1 MNSQEVNHNRVGCC
15 MTTPTTAATTT
26 TNKESLLGR
35 RRQIQLQQQR
45 EDEGRHPK
53 MMTMLTMRHKSNTK
67 TSSTTTTTS
76 NVIPRNNYVERLSVQ
91 LPVSPVQQQQQ
102 QRDPSGVGD
111 DDVLRLVIHV
121 EETQPDD
128 DDDDEEEEEEEDDDD
143 PDEKESFLI
152 GRKVGGSSWNEKE
165 NRRMLKNI
173 GRQRSASLEFKAGI
187 ITTTPPPRCHCPA
200 STEDSTRLTS
210 FDDDEKTC
218 PSVVIPSTP
227 SVADR
232 LSPGSH
238 GQCHNSSSI
247 RNAVGRSNVVVK
259 EFRRSSEL
267 LRNILLSL
275 SASSASSRRS
285 SDGSTVSSFSTAA
298 AAHSPSG
305 PQQQQQQQQQTFLS
319 AAESTSYY
327 SSALQAHRK
336 RRWTTNNAP
345 QDNSDAT
352 TTTTTTTT
360 LGSSGHAGHTGL
372 LLLFDAIAS
381 SNWTLTSQLLDSGV
395 VTDVNAPLNESNG
408 YTALHWCSVQ
418 TPVPWP
424 AVFLLLENGCRVEQ
438 RDKDGTQP
446 VFLVPNLPKIQQQL
460 VNDAFDYL
468 VRGGVDLPPPVTE
481 RDRKGLISDD
491 GEEADPDQDA
501 PVVKSS
507 SGMGSC
513 AGVGSAGGVA
523 AGVGGGGAVNN
534 IFRRLQQSVIINQAG
549 HYLHQ
554 HTTGSGANVNKKTL
568 HDASSI
574 SPSAV
579 TSTSIDYDPFEITSI
594 KV

>member
-15 MTTPTTAATTT
+15 MTTTSTTATTTAT

-53 MMTMLTMRHKSNTK
+53 MMTMLTMRHKCNT
-67 TSSTTTTTS
+67 TTTTTTTS

-102 QRDPSGVGD
+102 QQQRDPNSGVDD

-121 EETQPDD
+121 EETQPDED
-128 DDDDEEEEEEEDDDD
+128 DEDDEEEEEDRD
-143 PDEKESFLI
+143 DEKESFLLR
-152 GRKVGGSSWNEKE
+152 RKVGGSSWNEKE
-165 NRRMLKNI
+165 NRRMLKKI
-173 GRQRSASLEFKAGI
+173 GRQRSASLELKAGI
-187 ITTTPPPRCHCPA
+187 ITTTPPPRCDCPT
-200 STEDSTRLTS
+200 STEAEDSTRS
-210 FDDDEKTC
+210 FEDDEKTC
-218 PSVVIPSTP
+218 PSVVIPPSTRS

-238 GQCHNSSSI
+238 PQCHNNSSI
-247 RNAVGRSNVVVK
+247 RNAAGRSNVVVK

-298 AAHSPSG
+298 HYPSG
-305 PQQQQQQQQQTFLS
+305 PHQQQQQQTFLS
-319 AAESTSYY
+319 ATESTSYY

-336 RRWTTNNAP
+336 RRWTANNAP
-345 QDNSDAT
+345 QDNSDA
-352 TTTTTTTT
+352 TTTTTT

-408 YTALHWCSVQ
+408 YTALHWCAVQ

-481 RDRKGLISDD
+481 TMS
-491 GEEADPDQDA
+491 GEEADPDEDA
-501 PVVKSS
+501 PVTKSSS

-523 AGVGGGGAVNN
+523 AGSGGGAVNN

-574 SPSAV
+574 SPSAM